1 MSTRGERLQTAM
13 AARGIRKQ
21 IVLALELGV
30 NESAISRWQQ
40 GAGLSLD
47 HAVKLC
53 ETLDISLDWL
63 ILGRG
68 SMDQHR
74 NAEIVSRSKSGLLD
88 WENLPVSVLEAFGAL
103 AECIQNE
110 ISKSN

>member
-21 IVLALELGV
+21 IVLASELGV

-68 SMDQHR
+68 EMDQHHSHKD
-74 NAEIVSRSKSGLLD
+74 ASTPHQGSVELK
-88 WENLPVSVLEAFGAL
+88 NLPMPIATALSAL
-103 AECIQNE
+103 ADCIRLE